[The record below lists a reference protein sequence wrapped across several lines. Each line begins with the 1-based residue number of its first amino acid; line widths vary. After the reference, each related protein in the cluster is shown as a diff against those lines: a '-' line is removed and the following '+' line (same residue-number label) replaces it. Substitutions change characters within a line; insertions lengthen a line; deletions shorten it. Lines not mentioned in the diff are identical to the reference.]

1 MDRLAV
7 SVSEGQLHEV
17 AAPETFETSGPFV
30 VAVSNRGRD
39 AHVHLR
45 LDETLSEVA
54 TLAETNPHVPAAET
68 VEVVADVD
76 AVSAPVG
83 GALTV
88 ETGYGADGAAV
99 EVRIDPPAAT
109 RAGHGTATSDGGT
122 RGAGAVSDAGTG
134 ATDEGAADAALT
146 ERVTPATLA
155 VGLLAVGAVG
165 VAVGTAALVADPVVV
180 VGAAV
185 AVLAAGVAALLLVR

>member
-1 MDRLAV
+1 
-7 SVSEGQLHEV
+7 
-17 AAPETFETSGPFV
+17 
-30 VAVSNRGRD
+30 
-39 AHVHLR
+39 
-45 LDETLSEVA
+45 
-54 TLAETNPHVPAAET
+54 
-68 VEVVADVD
+68 
-76 AVSAPVG
+76 
-83 GALTV
+83 
-88 ETGYGADGAAV
+88 
-99 EVRIDPPAAT
+99 
-109 RAGHGTATSDGGT
+109 
-122 RGAGAVSDAGTG
+122 VSDAGTG